1 MNNYVTTREDPFFNS
16 LLFRMFDEDTPTV
29 RGGALAMRT
38 DIVSDKD
45 NYYISIEIP
54 GVKKE
59 NVALSLKDHN
69 LVVSISNKEEEK
81 KENKE
86 LNYIRC
92 ERFYGT
98 SSRSFH
104 VGDATE
110 EDVNATYED
119 GVLTIQIPKKAFK
132 KEEPVHRIAI
142 N

>member
-16 LLFRMFDEDTPTV
+16 LLFRMFDEEAPTV

-59 NVALSLKDHN
+59 NVTLSLKDHN
-69 LVVSISNKEEEK
+69 LVVSVSNKEE
-81 KENKE
+81 KEEDKE
-86 LNYIRC
+86 FHCIRS

-110 EDVNATYED
+110 EDINATYED
-119 GVLTIQIPKKAFK
+119 GVLTIKIAKTAIK
-132 KEEPVHRIAI
+132 KEEPVKKIAI

>member
-1 MNNYVTTREDPFFNS
+1 MNHYVTTREDPFFNS
-16 LLFRMFDEDTPTV
+16 LFFRMLDEEAPTV

-38 DIVSDKD
+38 DIVEDEN

-59 NVALSLKDHN
+59 NISLALKDHN
-69 LVVSISNKEEEK
+69 LTVSVSNKVGEEK
-81 KENKE
+81 TDKKQRF
-86 LNYIRC
+86 LRC

-104 VGDATE
+104 VGDALE
-110 EDVNATYED
+110 EDIHATYED
-119 GVLTIQIPKKAFK
+119 GVLTIEIAKNAIK
-132 KEEPVHRIAI
+132 KEEDAKRIAI

>member
-16 LLFRMFDEDTPTV
+16 LLFRMFDEDAPTV

-59 NVALSLKDHN
+59 NVSLSLKDHN
-69 LVVSISNKEEEK
+69 LIVSVSNEVEKEEG
-81 KENKE
+81 KE
-86 LNYIRC
+86 YHCIRS

-110 EDVNATYED
+110 DDIDATYED
-119 GVLTIQIPKKAFK
+119 GVLTIKIAKTAIK
-132 KEEPVHRIAI
+132 KEEPVRKIAI

>member
-16 LLFRMFDEDTPTV
+16 LLFRMFDEEAPTV

-38 DIVSDKD
+38 DIVADED

-59 NVALSLKDHN
+59 NVTLSLKDHN
-69 LVVSISNKEEEK
+69 LVVSVSNKEE
-81 KENKE
+81 KEETKE
-86 LNYIRC
+86 LHYIRS

-110 EDVNATYED
+110 EDINAKYED
-119 GVLTIQIPKKAFK
+119 GILTIQIAKTAIK
-132 KEEPVHRIAI
+132 KEEPVKKIAI

>member
-1 MNNYVTTREDPFFNS
+1 MNRYVTTREDPFFNS
-16 LLFRMFDEDTPTV
+16 LFFRMLDEEAPTA

-38 DIVSDKD
+38 DIVEDKE

-59 NVALSLKDHN
+59 NINLSLKDRN
-69 LVVSISNKEEEK
+69 LTVSVSNKLEEDVDDK
-81 KENKE
+81 TYHF
-86 LNYIRC
+86 LRC

-104 VGDATE
+104 VGDAE
-110 EDVNATYED
+110 EADIHAKYED
-119 GVLTIQIPKKAFK
+119 GVLTIVIAKNAIKREEEAKK
-132 KEEPVHRIAI
+132 ISI